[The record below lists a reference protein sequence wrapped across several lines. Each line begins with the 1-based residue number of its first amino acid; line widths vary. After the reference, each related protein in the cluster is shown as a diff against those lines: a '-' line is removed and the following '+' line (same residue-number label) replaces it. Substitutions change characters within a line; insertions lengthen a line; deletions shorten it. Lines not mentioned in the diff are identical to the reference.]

1 MTNTPFRPRIWLLKS
16 CPFCL
21 KLRIAL
27 SEMGMEPRVDYIVF
41 EKGDAA
47 EADLRDRLTK
57 AGIKPSYPAA
67 EVAPGDYATESDDLI
82 ARYAREAGVDPETD
96 LPLLD
101 YYRDGVFAKFLDMFQ
116 QLKDAGHDP
125 AA

>member
-1 MTNTPFRPRIWLLKS
+1 MTNTPFRPRIWLLKE

-27 SEMGMEPRVDYIVF
+27 NEMGLDERVDYIVF
-41 EKGDAA
+41 DKGDDT
-47 EADLRDRLTK
+47 EADLRRRLTD

-67 EVAPGDYATESDDLI
+67 EVAPGEYAAESDDLI

-96 LPLLD
+96 LPLLA
-101 YYRDGVFAKFLDMFQ
+101 YYKAGVFPRFVEMFKT
-116 QLKDAGHDP
+116 LKEMGKAP
-125 AA
+125 A

>member
-1 MTNTPFRPRIWLLKS
+1 MTNTPFRPRIWLLNS

-27 SEMGMEPRVDYIVF
+27 SEMGMDDRVDYIVF
-41 EKGDAA
+41 EKGDEA
-47 EADLRDRLTK
+47 EADLRDRLTQ

-67 EVAPGDYATESDDLI
+67 EVAPGEYAIESDDLI

-96 LPLLD
+96 LPLLS
-101 YYRDGVFAKFLDMFQ
+101 YYEAGVFPKFLDMFKT
-116 QLKDAGHDP
+116 LKDAGKDP
-125 AA
+125 A